1 MAGSRAVQA
10 IIERWQKHLDYFWTP
25 NLDQLL
31 VLANVYNDDLRF
43 KNKFD
48 KMHPQLAEFM
58 REAVNVYVQRWAS
71 ADRS

>member
-10 IIERWQKHLDYFWTP
+10 IIERWRKRLDYFWTP
-25 NLDQLL
+25 NLDHLL
-31 VLANVYNDDLRF
+31 ALANIYNDDPRF

-48 KMHPQLAEFM
+48 KMHPQLAKFM

-71 ADRS
+71 EDRS